1 MLNKYKFCFLLS
13 MSLSLIGCMEGQENA
28 TQSAPKTAVDI
39 VSVPTLSVV
48 DWFTYTTRLESPQQ
62 VELRPRVTGLI
73 SSVEF
78 KEGDLVQ
85 RGDILFKLDNR
96 TFLAEVSKLK
106 AQILKAKAALQQAHS
121 ESARAQ
127 RLRKQKAISAE
138 EAEARTSVT
147 EQREAELAA
156 LQASL
161 ELAELKV
168 EFTEVRSP
176 ITGRISNALF
186 TEGNTVKANETVL
199 TSIVSTERLYAYFDI
214 DERTWNTHF
223 AAMSK
228 VAHLP
233 VKLQL
238 LGAGQKSQ
246 LGAIDFVDNAIDE
259 RSGTLRVRATFNN
272 DHKRLLPGAFARISL
287 STGRNDE
294 KTVVPDR
301 AIGTDLKNRF
311 VLVMDKDNTL
321 QYRKVE
327 LGKRYGELRAIKGGI
342 ELGEWI
348 VMNGPAKVGPG
359 MTIEPREI
367 NIELPKTY
375 SNIELAMREE
385 PVASK
390 ER

>member
-1 MLNKYKFCFLLS
+1 MLKKYKFYYLLG
-13 MSLSLIGCMEGQENA
+13 LSLGLMGCMQAQEEVV
-28 TQSAPKTAVDI
+28 QSVPKTAVDI

-85 RGDILFKLDNR
+85 RGDILFKLDKR
-96 TFLAEVSKLK
+96 TFLAQVSELK
-106 AQILKAKAALQQAHS
+106 AQILKAQAALQQAHS

-147 EQREAELAA
+147 AQREAELAA
-156 LQASL
+156 LRASL

-168 EFTEVRSP
+168 EFTEIRSP
-176 ITGRISNALF
+176 ITGKISNALF

-199 TSIVSTERLYAYFDI
+199 TSIVSTDRLYAYFDI
-214 DERTWNTHF
+214 DERTWNSHF
-223 AAMSK
+223 AAIPK
-228 VAHLP
+228 VAQLP

-238 LGAGQKSQ
+238 LGTQQQSQ
-246 LGAIDFVDNAIDE
+246 QGVIDFVDNAIDE

-272 DHKRLLPGAFARISL
+272 DDKRLLPGAFARISL
-287 STGRNDE
+287 STGRNDK

-301 AIGTDLKNRF
+301 AVGTDLKNRF

-327 LGKRYGELRAIKGGI
+327 LGKRYGELRAITGGV
-342 ELGEWI
+342 ELGEWV

-359 MTIEPREI
+359 MSVEPREI
-367 NIELPKTY
+367 NIELPQSY

-385 PVASK
+385 QTDSK